1 MDSSIG
7 ITFMNL
13 GIDERQIFFLKIGKN
28 GRHAYKYNPLLA
40 KLFIKFKSFTTQ
52 ISPPIF
58 RVLRMSSP
66 TAKMPTLTE

>member
-13 GIDERQIFFLKIGKN
+13 EIGERQIFFLKIGKN
-28 GRHAYKYNPLLA
+28 DHHAYKYNPLLA

-52 ISPPIF
+52 ISQPIF

-66 TAKMPTLTE
+66 TAKMPILKE